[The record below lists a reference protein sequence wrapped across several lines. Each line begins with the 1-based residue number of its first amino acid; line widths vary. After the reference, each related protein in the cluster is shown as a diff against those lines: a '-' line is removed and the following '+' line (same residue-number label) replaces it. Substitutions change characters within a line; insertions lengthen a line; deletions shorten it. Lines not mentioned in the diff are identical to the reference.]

1 MTTLSMPS
9 HGMTVTS
16 HATPASSRLKSA
28 LVLVWEAFVRS
39 RERQARILIDQY
51 SSK

>member
-9 HGMTVTS
+9 HGMTAAS
-16 HATPASSRLKSA
+16 HAKPISSWLKSA
-28 LVLVWEAFVRS
+28 LVFVWEAFVSS

-51 SSK
+51 GSK